1 MGIIPTVA
9 KKPESQQ
16 TTTANGDDKKLMV
29 NLSSKIEELKVQ
41 NLENAK
47 FLRGISRKID
57 NELSQIR
64 EFEEGKSTDIYD
76 DTVLLEGIERIENSV
91 KGMNLD
97 EVLYELDKIGK
108 TIGQLD
114 LGSLPEKIQKINDSM
129 QSINT
134 EHIVEELDKM
144 NNTLLEFNADVIFLE
159 IDKVNRSL
167 KQINSDNVLQ
177 EIELVNENV
186 SRLNTDAIMGE
197 LNRLEAIISEINS
210 NAVLA
215 ELGRLRML
223 ITEKDSGADFKK
235 LDMKLD
241 RISKQNNTSQFEEIK
256 DMLIQNAQHIDN
268 IQVKLERISSMPV
281 MVKSIIQSENENNL
295 KRIDEHLIDL
305 TRQQDSKM
313 SGLKSIIGFNLWLS
327 LLAVVLIIVNILG
340 II

>member
-64 EFEEGKSTDIYD
+64 EFEESKSTDIYD
-76 DTVLLEGIERIENSV
+76 TSILEGIERIENSV
-91 KGMNLD
+91 KEMNLD
-97 EVLYELDKIGK
+97 EVLFELDKIGK

-114 LGSLPEKIQKINDSM
+114 LGSLPEKIQRINDSM

-177 EIELVNENV
+177 EIEQVNENV

-215 ELGRLRML
+215 EIGRLRML

-241 RISKQNNTSQFEEIK
+241 RISKQNNASQFEEIK

-268 IQVKLERISSMPV
+268 IQVKLERISTMPV

-305 TRQQDSKM
+305 TQQQDSKM